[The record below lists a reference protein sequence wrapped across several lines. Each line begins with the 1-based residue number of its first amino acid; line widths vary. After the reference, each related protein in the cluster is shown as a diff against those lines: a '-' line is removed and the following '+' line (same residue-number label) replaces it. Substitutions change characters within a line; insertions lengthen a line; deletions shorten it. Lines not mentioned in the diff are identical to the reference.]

1 MKKLT
6 TVVVTLML
14 VLSGCTTTQ
23 TTNKT
28 TEMTGSTDTI
38 TQTLEPITPYV
49 DWTEDATII
58 TLNNDEINVEGSG
71 AVTQQEAD
79 IYIRTSGTYIFSG
92 DYTAGAIIVDQED
105 DGVVRLILNDA
116 SIETNQPAAIQIE
129 QADETILSVAP
140 ETDNTLIS
148 TATTKDDELT
158 AVLFSRDDLIINGSG
173 YLTIE
178 TSSNDGITS
187 RDDLLITEV
196 TLDVTAPD
204 DGIVGRDM
212 TYITNSILTVQSGG
226 DGIKTT
232 NEEDNKGDIT
242 ILSTDMTIESES
254 DAIQSIASLYVEE
267 GNYTLTSGGGAPE
280 TIVETNNPM
289 MGNVG
294 GPLDITTFVE
304 QLIEANDFDEA
315 LTEALREAES
325 MDDLRKILEENGETL
340 TAMPGDRGER
350 PERGEGENG
359 QMTPPDGMQ
368 GENGQ
373 MAPPDGMQ
381 GENGQ
386 MAPPDGMQGE
396 DGQMTPPN
404 EMEGDTTDDETMDET
419 SDDTPSTKGLKAE
432 NTLVIASGTFTINSL
447 DDAIHSNNEIQID
460 GGTIV
465 LSSGDDGIHGD
476 NILTINGGDLTV
488 EKSYE
493 GIEANIV
500 TIHDGSLNITSTDDG
515 MNAGT
520 GASSGE
526 TGYLAIHGGDITI
539 DASGDGIDSNTTI
552 QMTGGTV
559 IINGTETGP
568 DGAID
573 YDETF
578 NMSGG
583 ILVAAG
589 SSEMAQSP
597 SDSSSQSSIVYQ
609 FDQSTT
615 ESIALTDDSGQFI
628 LGFTPT
634 KSYQTIVVSSPLLE
648 TDKTF
653 TCHTAVDVDGE
664 AVNGLVTD
672 GVITAS
678 TELDFTLTD
687 TLTYLTA
694 SGVSST
700 PLTESGFGGRP
711 NRSPQ

>member
-14 VLSGCTTTQ
+14 FLSGCTATQ
-23 TTNKT
+23 TTNET
-28 TEMTGSTDTI
+28 TDTTDSTDTI

-49 DWTEDATII
+49 DWTKDATII

-79 IYIRTSGTYIFSG
+79 IYIRTSGTYVFSG
-92 DYTAGAIIVDQED
+92 AYNAGSIIVDQED
-105 DGVVRLILNDA
+105 NGVVQLVLNDA
-116 SIETNQPAAIQIE
+116 SIETNQPAAIHIK

-158 AVLFSRDDLIINGSG
+158 AVLFSRDDLTINGSG

-196 TLDVTAPD
+196 TLDVTALD
-204 DGIVGRDM
+204 DGIVGRDIA
-212 TYITNSILTVQSGG
+212 YITNSILTVHAGG

-232 NEEDNKGDIT
+232 NEDDNKGDVT

-267 GNYTLTSGGGAPE
+267 GSYTLTSGGGAPE
-280 TIVETNNPM
+280 TIVEANEPM

-304 QLIEANDFDEA
+304 QLIEASDFDEG
-315 LTEALREAES
+315 LTEALKEAES

-350 PERGEGENG
+350 PERVE
-359 QMTPPDGMQ
+359 

-373 MAPPDGMQ
+373 MAPPDGMP
-381 GENGQ
+381 GG
-386 MAPPDGMQGE
+386 

-404 EMEGDTTDDETMDET
+404 EMEGDTTDDETLDET

-432 NTLVIASGTFTINSL
+432 NTLVIASGTFTINSS

-460 GGTIV
+460 GGNVV
-465 LSSGDDGIHGD
+465 LSSGDDGIHAD
-476 NILTINGGDLTV
+476 NVLTINGGDLTV

-539 DASGDGIDSNTTI
+539 DASGDGIDSNTTVE
-552 QMTGGTV
+552 MTGGTV
-559 IINGTETGP
+559 IVNGTV
-568 DGAID
+568 DGGNGALD

-578 NMSGG
+578 HISGG
-583 ILVAAG
+583 ILIAAG
-589 SSEMAQSP
+589 SSAMAQSP

-653 TCHTAVDVDGE
+653 TWHTAVDVDGE
-664 AVNGLVTD
+664 AVDGLVTD
-672 GVITAS
+672 GVITTS

-687 TLTYLTA
+687 SLTYLTP

-700 PLTESGFGGRP
+700 PLTESDFGGRP